1 MRRTNQLLPIAIALF
16 FGWLTLLGLVFNLPP
31 VVTNLTLGWA
41 GLLVAF
47 ALVLGVLNLFVVH
60 LNRTFRKGNLYS
72 LVLILSM
79 AAVFT
84 IAVLDRM
91 GITENGMTYYFDWV
105 QAPLEAALASLLA
118 FFLLFAGFQLMK
130 RQRTVWSIL
139 FLVTAVLVL
148 TADVLLVTSWAPPL
162 LSEWFFRIQDVIQN
176 VIVIAGVRGLLI
188 GVALGS
194 ILLSVRMLIGLERPY
209 NK

>member
-1 MRRTNQLLPIAIALF
+1 MRRTNQVLPIAIALF

-60 LNRTFRKGNLYS
+60 FNRFFKKRNLYS

-79 AAVFT
+79 VAVFA
-84 IAVLDRM
+84 IAILDRM
-91 GITENGMTYYFDWV
+91 GITEDGMTHYFDWV

-130 RQRTVWSIL
+130 RQRTVWSTL

-148 TADVLLVTSWAPPL
+148 AADVLLVTSWAPPL
-162 LSEWFFRIQDVIQN
+162 LSEWSVRIQDVIQN
-176 VIVIAGVRGLLI
+176 VIVMAGVRGLLI

>member
-91 GITENGMTYYFDWV
+91 GITEDGMTYYFDWV

>member
-60 LNRTFRKGNLYS
+60 LNRTVRKGNLYS

-84 IAVLDRM
+84 IAVLDRI
-91 GITENGMTYYFDWV
+91 GITENGMTHYFDWV

-148 TADVLLVTSWAPPL
+148 AADVLLVTSWAPPL

>member
-60 LNRTFRKGNLYS
+60 LNRTVRKGNLYS

-91 GITENGMTYYFDWV
+91 GITENGMTHYFDWV

-148 TADVLLVTSWAPPL
+148 AADVLLVTSWAPPL

>member
-41 GLLVAF
+41 GLLVSF

-79 AAVFT
+79 AAVLT

-91 GITENGMTYYFDWV
+91 GITENGMTHYFDWV

-162 LSEWFFRIQDVIQN
+162 LSVWVFRIQDVIQN

>member
-47 ALVLGVLNLFVVH
+47 ALILGVLNLFVVH
-60 LNRTFRKGNLYS
+60 LNRTFKKGNLYS

-91 GITENGMTYYFDWV
+91 GITENGMAHYFDWV

-194 ILLSVRMLIGLERPY
+194 ILLSVRMLIALERPY